1 MESHPARPSPSVP
14 KRPTARIRL
23 QWTTMEMGALKA
35 LNEMDIRCP
44 KDLSLAVFDEL
55 PGSGSF
61 SPEVTMVVQP
71 ANEIGYKG
79 AKLLIEQIESGRPVA
94 PIEVRL
100 SSELRIRES
109 TLTRCKGSSQG

>member
-14 KRPTARIRL
+14 KRPTVL
-23 QWTTMEMGALKA
+23 FVSNGMMGMGALKA
-35 LNEMDIRCP
+35 LKEMDIRCP

-61 SPEVTMVVQP
+61 SPEVTTVVQP
-71 ANEIGYKG
+71 AYEIGYKG
-79 AKLLIEQIESGRPVA
+79 AKLLIEQIESGPPVA